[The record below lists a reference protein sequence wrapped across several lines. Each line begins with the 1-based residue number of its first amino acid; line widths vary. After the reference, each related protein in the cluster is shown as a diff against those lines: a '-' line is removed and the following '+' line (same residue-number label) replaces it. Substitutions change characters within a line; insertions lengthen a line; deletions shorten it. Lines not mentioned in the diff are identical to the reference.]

1 MNKNDFETALF
12 WNVYLFYLRGKKIV
26 ALLHILKTKKKKKNN
41 KFKNSSKKDY
51 NIIYTNNS
59 LIYMPNK

>member
-26 ALLHILKTKKKKKNN
+26 ALLHILKTKKKKKIINL
-41 KFKNSSKKDY
+41 KIAQKK
-51 NIIYTNNS
+51 IIISYIQTI
-59 LIYMPNK
+59 L